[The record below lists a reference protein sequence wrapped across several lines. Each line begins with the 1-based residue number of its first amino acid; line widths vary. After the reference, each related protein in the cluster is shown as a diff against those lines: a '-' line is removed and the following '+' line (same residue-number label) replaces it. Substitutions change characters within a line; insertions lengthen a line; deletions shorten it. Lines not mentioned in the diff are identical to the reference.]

1 MNSNN
6 DPRDEKLQAGEIVI
20 DNPVLKKADNFWF
33 YNKWKIIITAFA
45 VIVLGVCIWQSCT
58 KENYDAT
65 LMYAGPYDEINTKE
79 NFIAVQNALNAAIPE
94 DIDGNGEK
102 SCDIV
107 TLIIYSNDQIEEM
120 KKTAASESKKIYVNA
135 EMNNQELQKFDQL
148 ILAGEYSVCLLDP
161 TLYERVKA
169 PAASAGSTKCS
180 AARPIAQ
187 TMNIRYA
194 LPTPSLQNTSA
205 FSANFRPI
213 LFSACALRAI
223 SAAKRLMPNTTRR

>member
-1 MNSNN
+1 M
-6 DPRDEKLQAGEIVI
+6 I

-107 TLIIYSNDQIEEM
+107 TLIIYSNDQIEER
-120 KKTAASESKKIYVNA
+120 
-135 EMNNQELQKFDQL
+135 
-148 ILAGEYSVCLLDP
+148 P
-161 TLYERVKA
+161 KA
-169 PAASAGSTKCS
+169 RKYMSTPK
-180 AARPIAQ
+180 
-187 TMNIRYA
+187 
-194 LPTPSLQNTSA
+194 
-205 FSANFRPI
+205 
-213 LFSACALRAI
+213 
-223 SAAKRLMPNTTRR
+223 

>member
-79 NFIAVQNALNAAIPE
+79 NFIAVQNALNAAIP
-94 DIDGNGEK
+94 
-102 SCDIV
+102 
-107 TLIIYSNDQIEEM
+107 
-120 KKTAASESKKIYVNA
+120 
-135 EMNNQELQKFDQL
+135 
-148 ILAGEYSVCLLDP
+148 
-161 TLYERVKA
+161 
-169 PAASAGSTKCS
+169 
-180 AARPIAQ
+180 
-187 TMNIRYA
+187 
-194 LPTPSLQNTSA
+194 
-205 FSANFRPI
+205 
-213 LFSACALRAI
+213 
-223 SAAKRLMPNTTRR
+223 